1 MIIGQNISHYRI
13 VEKIGGGGMGVVYR
27 AEDTRLHRN
36 VALKFLPVEMANDTA
51 ALERFRREAEAA
63 SALNHP
69 NICTIY
75 DIGEENGQAYLV
87 MEFLDGATLK
97 HRIAG
102 RPMDVELILDL
113 SIEIADALDAAH
125 AKGIVH
131 RDIKPANI
139 FVTERGH
146 AKILDFGLAKQIQRD
161 MVQGI
166 AQDALLTAATAPPV
180 NVADLTSPGTA
191 VGTVAYMSP
200 EQIRGKNLDARTDLF
215 SFGIV
220 LYEMATGTLPFRG
233 ETSGVITEA
242 ILNRAPVAPVR
253 LNPDLPAKLEDVVN
267 KALEKD
273 RDLRYQSAAEMRAD
287 LKRLRRDT
295 SSSRIS
301 TPSGAVVQDAGATA
315 AAAAPSSSAAISTRI
330 DTAAAPAASAG
341 NRKLILLAACTVVVL
356 AGAFAAYHFW
366 GRPGAPSG
374 PGQIK
379 QISHWNKPMLD
390 ARLSPD
396 GHTVAFISP
405 ASGTF
410 QVFVMLSSG
419 GDPLQITSD
428 EGDKE
433 LNSFSLDGTEIY
445 YQRSGGRSEIWA
457 VPTLGGAPRKILSG
471 SAVVPSPD
479 GNFLFYVDDESA
491 TIMRAD
497 KSGLKNEQVV
507 RLEAGAIFVEGIL
520 PFPSGEELLVCAM
533 HADSSDKFSLY
544 KVSVSKHTQADLGE
558 IDGGDPHVTWDEP
571 GKTLLLARTV
581 NGLANIWEYN
591 LTDRSMT
598 QMTFGTGPDFSP
610 MPDPEGK
617 GIYYVNGK
625 ESGFLTTYH
634 VRTKEA
640 EDIASEIATQPEISR
655 DGKRVMYITYPES
668 HRNDLWVSDVDGKN
682 KVRVAS
688 AAVLGTGGWSHDGSK
703 LNFGDYSS
711 GQVKIYIAGA
721 DGSGVREVP
730 WNGKFWGSSAYSNDD
745 RSLYISV
752 VRSPGSGASIWKEN
766 IDGSDAR
773 EISNSCA
780 FVGDVSRDGKY
791 LIAFETRGERVG
803 IYELSIA
810 DNKCVSLI
818 PGATTYNVV
827 FAPDQKSFLYAVAS
841 RGEMTIYRQP
851 WHDGKLTGPSQVA
864 LKVPFSFSIYYAGN
878 GYDFSRDLSTII
890 YARPGGQDDLYL
902 TSQK

>member
-1 MIIGQNISHYRI
+1 
-13 VEKIGGGGMGVVYR
+13 MGVVYR

-36 VALKFLPVEMANDTA
+36 VALKFLPAEMANDTA

-301 TPSGAVVQDAGATA
+301 TPSGAVVQECRSDGGSSGAEQL
-315 AAAAPSSSAAISTRI
+315 RG
-330 DTAAAPAASAG
+330 DF
-341 NRKLILLAACTVVVL
+341 N
-356 AGAFAAYHFW
+356 
-366 GRPGAPSG
+366 
-374 PGQIK
+374 
-379 QISHWNKPMLD
+379 
-390 ARLSPD
+390 ARL
-396 GHTVAFISP
+396 I
-405 ASGTF
+405 
-410 QVFVMLSSG
+410 
-419 GDPLQITSD
+419 
-428 EGDKE
+428 
-433 LNSFSLDGTEIY
+433 
-445 YQRSGGRSEIWA
+445 QR
-457 VPTLGGAPRKILSG
+457 
-471 SAVVPSPD
+471 
-479 GNFLFYVDDESA
+479 
-491 TIMRAD
+491 
-497 KSGLKNEQVV
+497 Q
-507 RLEAGAIFVEGIL
+507 
-520 PFPSGEELLVCAM
+520 
-533 HADSSDKFSLY
+533 H
-544 KVSVSKHTQADLGE
+544 
-558 IDGGDPHVTWDEP
+558 
-571 GKTLLLARTV
+571 
-581 NGLANIWEYN
+581 
-591 LTDRSMT
+591 
-598 QMTFGTGPDFSP
+598 
-610 MPDPEGK
+610 
-617 GIYYVNGK
+617 
-625 ESGFLTTYH
+625 
-634 VRTKEA
+634 
-640 EDIASEIATQPEISR
+640 
-655 DGKRVMYITYPES
+655 
-668 HRNDLWVSDVDGKN
+668 
-682 KVRVAS
+682 
-688 AAVLGTGGWSHDGSK
+688 
-703 LNFGDYSS
+703 
-711 GQVKIYIAGA
+711 
-721 DGSGVREVP
+721 
-730 WNGKFWGSSAYSNDD
+730 
-745 RSLYISV
+745 
-752 VRSPGSGASIWKEN
+752 
-766 IDGSDAR
+766 
-773 EISNSCA
+773 
-780 FVGDVSRDGKY
+780 
-791 LIAFETRGERVG
+791 
-803 IYELSIA
+803 
-810 DNKCVSLI
+810 
-818 PGATTYNVV
+818 
-827 FAPDQKSFLYAVAS
+827 
-841 RGEMTIYRQP
+841 RQP
-851 WHDGKLTGPSQVA
+851 
-864 LKVPFSFSIYYAGN
+864 
-878 GYDFSRDLSTII
+878 
-890 YARPGGQDDLYL
+890 ARGIEN
-902 TSQK
+902 